1 MGFSLPL
8 IFLLKKMDHC
18 TQLLEHTHR
27 DLLFLSGDSI
37 KQSRGK
43 DTMGLTNPSHDVPTT
58 IRQSSQCVPIIL
70 GIKAAADES
79 FRLKLLDQTGN
90 RGPIK
95 QQRLLQI
102 GMPDLPFLRNQCQ
115 KVVASLTHAKV
126 LQKGLPGFSVNR
138 RHLIKQ
144 ILLKGIHHFFSKSII
159 SASSRE
165 GSWRKRTAQFYPQL
179 FILSRDEKFKS

>member
-1 MGFSLPL
+1 
-8 IFLLKKMDHC
+8 MDI
-18 TQLLEHTHR
+18 EVKG
-27 DLLFLSGDSI
+27 SKG
-37 KQSRGK
+37 
-43 DTMGLTNPSHDVPTT
+43 
-58 IRQSSQCVPIIL
+58 VPIIL

-95 QQRLLQI
+95 QQILLQI
-102 GMPDLPFLRNQCQ
+102 GMPDLPLLRQKCQ

-126 LQKGLPGFSVNR
+126 LKKGLLSFSVNR
-138 RHLIKQ
+138 RHLIKK
-144 ILLKGIHHFFSKSII
+144 ILLKGIHSFFSKSII

-165 GSWRKRTAQFYPQL
+165 GSWRKRTEQFYPQL